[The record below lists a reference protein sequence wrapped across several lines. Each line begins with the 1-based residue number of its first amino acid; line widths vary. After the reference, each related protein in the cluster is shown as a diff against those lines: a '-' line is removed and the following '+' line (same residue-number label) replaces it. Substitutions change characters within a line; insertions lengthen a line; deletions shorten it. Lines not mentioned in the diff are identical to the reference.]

1 MQKDKFDIFLEGEV
15 VNLVILNEKIAKNS
29 DWYSWLNYKKNTEL
43 LQQGRFPNSK
53 EKQLEYFKNNI
64 VKKKDLK
71 KNRVLNDKKIQLGI
85 VEKHNNKLVGMVTLL
100 DFDYFNRCCGISLIM
115 DLESKRLLET
125 EPPVE
130 FQ

>member
-64 VKKKDLK
+64 VKKKRFK
-71 KNRVLNDKKIQLGI
+71 KK
-85 VEKHNNKLVGMVTLL
+85 
-100 DFDYFNRCCGISLIM
+100 
-115 DLESKRLLET
+115 
-125 EPPVE
+125 
-130 FQ
+130 

>member
-53 EKQLEYFKNNI
+53 EKQLDYFKKYS
-64 VKKKDLK
+64 KKKRFK
-71 KNRVLNDKKIQLGI
+71 KK
-85 VEKHNNKLVGMVTLL
+85 
-100 DFDYFNRCCGISLIM
+100 
-115 DLESKRLLET
+115 
-125 EPPVE
+125 
-130 FQ
+130 